1 MDNATWQFFKNGVG
15 GVVKTLVD
23 TDSGSTASITELYPY
38 VGAYN
43 SDMEL
48 NFGQKPFKF
57 APPEGYK
64 ILNYANLPS
73 PGVVRPDSVVGI
85 STWTG
90 DGSTDERTLITNFQP
105 DLIWSKTRTVSAYH
119 NNWFDSVRGFGA
131 QNALV
136 SDETGAAGAANGGRV
151 KSVNGNGITWESGG
165 GAYAAAWY
173 NESKTYVS
181 WYWKAGGNKNTF
193 NVDDVGY
200 ASAAA
205 AGLDGGTLDP
215 SGASVNTKSKFGIYT
230 WAGHGSSNETLAHGL
245 GAKPDFMVCKK
256 YSTGGN
262 NWVIWHKS
270 IGVTKYL
277 MFTSA
282 GDATDATLF
291 NSHTNDSDNLWSL
304 GTNNSIS
311 DTGQSAVAYLWCDVP
326 GMQKFGSYEGTNATD
341 GTFVELGFRPA
352 IVIFKN
358 IDASED
364 WMIVDDNRSRYNPV
378 QPTLYPDEPDI
389 ESSATNRCDFLSNGF
404 KLRSGTSIPNTAN
417 TYIYAAWAHQPMN
430 GFYGAQ
436 SNAR

>member
-1 MDNATWQFFKNGVG
+1 LTGGNPSTGSGALLDGFNAGETYFPWC
-15 GVVKTLVD
+15 T
-23 TDSGSTASITELYPY
+23 P
-38 VGAYN
+38 YN
-43 SDMEL
+43 SGQNMGA
-48 NFGQKPFKF
+48 NFGQKPFAY
-57 APPEGYK
+57 APPEG
-64 ILNYANLPS
+64 
-73 PGVVRPDSVVGI
+73 
-85 STWTG
+85 
-90 DGSTDERTLITNFQP
+90 FQP
-105 DLIWSKTRTVSAYH
+105 LSFGALSRSEIANPSQYVGVATYNGASTTNAITGIGFKPDAVWFKNRTNANSHAL
-119 NNWFDSVRGFGA
+119 FDSVRGKTSLLYPNTTDQA
-131 QNALV
+131 DTV
-136 SDETGAAGAANGGRV
+136 SDFDSFDYDGVTL
-151 KSVNGNGITWESGG
+151 SGSNNS
-165 GAYAAAWY
+165 Y
-173 NESKTYVS
+173 NNSSYTYVG
-181 WYWKAGGNKNTF
+181 WCWKAGGNKNTF
-193 NVDDVGY
+193 NIDDVGY

-205 AGLDGGTLDP
+205 AGLDGGSLDP
-215 SGASVNTKSKFGIYT
+215 AGASVNTKSKFGIYT

-277 MFTSA
+277 MFTDA
-282 GDATDATLF
+282 GDATDTTLF
-291 NSHTNDSDNLWSL
+291 NSHTNDSDTLWSL

-326 GMQKFGSYEGTNATD
+326 GMQKFGSYEGNNVAD

-378 QPTLYPDEPDI
+378 QPTLYPNAADI

-417 TYIYAAWAHQPMN
+417 TYIYAAWAEQPMN
-430 GFYGAQ
+430 NFFGGQ